1 MKFKTEISA
10 GGIVYKKLGSS
21 HFAKASRDKKVLNL
35 KSNIVWL
42 ITQHSKHKG
51 WGFPKGL
58 IGDKDSSEKIE
69 VAALREVEEE
79 GGVKAKIVSAKPIEV
94 KYKYR
99 FSSFAKASK
108 DKKDY
113 LVDKTVYYFL
123 MEYISGDPKNHDWE
137 MMDAKFAPVDEV
149 KKTLFFKSDK
159 EAFTKALILLNQKK

>member
-10 GGIVYKKLGSS
+10 GGIVYKELITD
-21 HFAKASRDKKVLNL
+21 HRLPTT
-35 KSNIVWL
+35 VWL

-79 GGVKAKIVSAKPIEV
+79 GGVKAKIVSAKPVEV

-99 FSSFAKASK
+99 F
-108 DKKDY
+108 KDY

-137 MMDAKFAPVDEV
+137 MMDAKFVPVEEV
-149 KKTLFFKSDK
+149 KKTLSFKSDK
-159 EAFTKALILLNQKK
+159 EAFTKALILFNRKKSAADRL

>member
-10 GGIVYKKLGSS
+10 GGIVFKKLKS
-21 HFAKASRDKKVLNL
+21 KVLNL

-58 IGDKDSSEKIE
+58 IGDKESSESME
-69 VAALREVEEE
+69 QAAAREVEEE
-79 GGVKAKIVSAKPIEV
+79 GGVKAKIVLAKPIEV

-99 FSSFAKASK
+99 F
-108 DKKDY
+108 KDY
-113 LVDKTVYYFL
+113 LVDKTVHYFL

-137 MMDAKFAPVDEV
+137 MMDAKFVPVEEI
-149 KKTLFFKSDK
+149 KKTLSFKSDK
-159 EAFTKALILLNQKK
+159 EAFEETLKFFHNKNNKQR